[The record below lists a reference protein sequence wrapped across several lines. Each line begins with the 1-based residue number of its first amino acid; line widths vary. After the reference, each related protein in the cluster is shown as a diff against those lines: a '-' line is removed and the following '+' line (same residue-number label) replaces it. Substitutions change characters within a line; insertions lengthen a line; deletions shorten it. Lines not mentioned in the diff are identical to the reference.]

1 MSIEIGS
8 FVTFFNLHEEFNHVK
23 QNQINDFVDGLA
35 WYKVEEFG
43 DNWLDVRAEGSS
55 KTIHVGQAYDEYTV
69 YTKEELREYL
79 NTLFNNNNHAAI
91 CAKIRQLYRKQE
103 FQFKGV

>member
-35 WYKVEEFG
+35 WYKVEDVG
-43 DNWLDVRAEGSS
+43 DNWLDVLSHDGA
-55 KTIHVGQAYDEYTV
+55 KTIHVGQAYDEYAV
-69 YTKEELREYL
+69 YTKEGLREYL
-79 NTLFNNNNHAAI
+79 KTLFNNSDHAAI